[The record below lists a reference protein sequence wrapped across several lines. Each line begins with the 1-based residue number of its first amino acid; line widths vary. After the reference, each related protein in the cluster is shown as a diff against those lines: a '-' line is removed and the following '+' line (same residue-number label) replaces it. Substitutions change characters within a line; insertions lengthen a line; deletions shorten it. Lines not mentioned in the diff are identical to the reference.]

1 MNGDRHKDPSPPC
14 FLIPTL
20 CLNTLSVLLFEF
32 GLMFDQGNNETQQTT
47 AERNA
52 ESEGDS
58 EYEDAEDGILS
69 SNADPNAQRQ
79 TDIECRICG
88 ESVASKFCRDCK
100 DTFCVPCDEVY
111 HKHRSR
117 HSHARSDLATPTM
130 EASTASREI
139 RTVTTAGSTAAAGVV
154 LGTIAAVVAAGA
166 ATSSGQHTSGAN
178 SSVEV
183 VSVTS
188 DSKDSR
194 CG

>member
-1 MNGDRHKDPSPPC
+1 MWV
-14 FLIPTL
+14 FT
-20 CLNTLSVLLFEF
+20 V
-32 GLMFDQGNNETQQTT
+32 MFDQGNNETQQTT

-58 EYEDAEDGILS
+58 EYEDAEDGIFS
-69 SNADPNAQRQ
+69 VNADPNAQRQ

-100 DTFCVPCDEVY
+100 DTFCVQCDEVY

-117 HSHARSDLATPTM
+117 HSHVRSDLATPTM
-130 EASTASREI
+130 GTSTASREVH
-139 RTVTTAGSTAAAGVV
+139 TVTTTGTAAAGVV
-154 LGTIAAVVAAGA
+154 LGTIATVVAAGA
-166 ATSSGQHTSGAN
+166 VASSGQHTPGAN
-178 SSVEV
+178 SSVEA

-188 DSKDSR
+188 GSKDSR

>member
-1 MNGDRHKDPSPPC
+1 
-14 FLIPTL
+14 
-20 CLNTLSVLLFEF
+20 
-32 GLMFDQGNNETQQTT
+32 MFDQGNNETQQTT

-69 SNADPNAQRQ
+69 SNTDPNAQRQ

-88 ESVASKFCRDCK
+88 ESVASKFCKDCK

-117 HSHARSDLATPTM
+117 HSHVRSDLATPTVG
-130 EASTASREI
+130 ASTASREV
-139 RTVTTAGSTAAAGVV
+139 RTVTTAGTAATGVF

-166 ATSSGQHTSGAN
+166 VASSGQHTPGAN
-178 SSVEV
+178 SSVEA

-188 DSKDSR
+188 GSKDSR

>member
-1 MNGDRHKDPSPPC
+1 MWV
-14 FLIPTL
+14 FT
-20 CLNTLSVLLFEF
+20 V
-32 GLMFDQGNNETQQTT
+32 MFDQGNNETQQTT

-88 ESVASKFCRDCK
+88 ESVASKFCKDCK

-117 HSHARSDLATPTM
+117 HSHVRSDLATPTM
-130 EASTASREI
+130 GTSTASREVH
-139 RTVTTAGSTAAAGVV
+139 TVTTTGTAAAGVV
-154 LGTIAAVVAAGA
+154 LGTVVAAGA
-166 ATSSGQHTSGAN
+166 VASSGQHTPGAY
-178 SSVEV
+178 SSVEAFG
-183 VSVTS
+183 VTS
-188 DSKDSR
+188 GSKDSR

>member
-1 MNGDRHKDPSPPC
+1 MWV
-14 FLIPTL
+14 F
-20 CLNTLSVLLFEF
+20 SV
-32 GLMFDQGNNETQQTT
+32 MFDQGNNEAQQTT

-69 SNADPNAQRQ
+69 SNADANAQRQ

-100 DTFCVPCDEVY
+100 DTFCIPCDEVY

-117 HSHARSDLATPTM
+117 HSHVRSDLATPPM
-130 EASTASREI
+130 GASTASREV
-139 RTVTTAGSTAAAGVV
+139 RTVTTAGTAAAGIV
-154 LGTIAAVVAAGA
+154 LGTIATVVAAGA
-166 ATSSGQHTSGAN
+166 VASSGQHTPGAY
-178 SSVEV
+178 SSVEA

-188 DSKDSR
+188 GNKDSR

>member
-1 MNGDRHKDPSPPC
+1 MWV
-14 FLIPTL
+14 FT
-20 CLNTLSVLLFEF
+20 V
-32 GLMFDQGNNETQQTT
+32 MFDQGSNEAQQTT

-69 SNADPNAQRQ
+69 SNADANAQRQ

-100 DTFCVPCDEVY
+100 DTFCIPCDEVY

-117 HSHARSDLATPTM
+117 HSHVRSDLATPPM
-130 EASTASREI
+130 GASTASREV
-139 RTVTTAGSTAAAGVV
+139 RTVTTAGTAAAGVV
-154 LGTIAAVVAAGA
+154 LGTIATVVAAGA
-166 ATSSGQHTSGAN
+166 VASSGQHTPGVY
-178 SSVEV
+178 SSVEA

-188 DSKDSR
+188 GYKDSR

>member
-1 MNGDRHKDPSPPC
+1 MWV
-14 FLIPTL
+14 FT
-20 CLNTLSVLLFEF
+20 V
-32 GLMFDQGNNETQQTT
+32 MFDQGNNETQQTT

-100 DTFCVPCDEVY
+100 DTFCVQCDEVY

-117 HSHARSDLATPTM
+117 HSHVRSDLATPTM
-130 EASTASREI
+130 GTSTASREVH
-139 RTVTTAGSTAAAGVV
+139 TVTTTGTAAAGVV
-154 LGTIAAVVAAGA
+154 LGTVVAAGA
-166 ATSSGQHTSGAN
+166 VASSGQHTPGAY
-178 SSVEV
+178 SSVEA

-188 DSKDSR
+188 GSKDSR

>member
-1 MNGDRHKDPSPPC
+1 MWV
-14 FLIPTL
+14 FT
-20 CLNTLSVLLFEF
+20 V
-32 GLMFDQGNNETQQTT
+32 MFDQGNNETQQTT

-100 DTFCVPCDEVY
+100 DTFCVQCDEVY

-117 HSHARSDLATPTM
+117 HSHVRSDLATPTM
-130 EASTASREI
+130 GTSTVSREVH
-139 RTVTTAGSTAAAGVV
+139 TVTTTGTAAAGVV
-154 LGTIAAVVAAGA
+154 LGTVVAAGA
-166 ATSSGQHTSGAN
+166 VASSGQHTPGAY
-178 SSVEV
+178 SSVEA

-188 DSKDSR
+188 GSKDSR

>member
-1 MNGDRHKDPSPPC
+1 MWV
-14 FLIPTL
+14 F
-20 CLNTLSVLLFEF
+20 SV
-32 GLMFDQGNNETQQTT
+32 MFDQGNNEAQQTT

-100 DTFCVPCDEVY
+100 DTFCIPCDEVY

-117 HSHARSDLATPTM
+117 HSHVRSDLATPPM
-130 EASTASREI
+130 GASTASREV
-139 RTVTTAGSTAAAGVV
+139 RTVTTAGTAAAGVV
-154 LGTIAAVVAAGA
+154 LGTIATVVAAGA
-166 ATSSGQHTSGAN
+166 VASSGQHTPGVY
-178 SSVEV
+178 SSVEA

-188 DSKDSR
+188 GYKDSR

>member
-1 MNGDRHKDPSPPC
+1 M
-14 FLIPTL
+14 
-20 CLNTLSVLLFEF
+20 LLFEF

-69 SNADPNAQRQ
+69 SNADPNAQQQ

-88 ESVASKFCRDCK
+88 ESVASKFCKDCK

-117 HSHARSDLATPTM
+117 HSHVRSDLATPTVG
-130 EASTASREI
+130 ASTASREV
-139 RTVTTAGSTAAAGVV
+139 RTVSTTGTAATGVV

-166 ATSSGQHTSGAN
+166 VASSRQHTPGAN
-178 SSVEV
+178 SSVEA
-183 VSVTS
+183 VSATS
-188 DSKDSR
+188 GSKDSR

>member
-1 MNGDRHKDPSPPC
+1 MVKGLRIPLLHV
-14 FLIPTL
+14 FLS
-20 CLNTLSVLLFEF
+20 LNTLSILLFEF
-32 GLMFDQGNNETQQTT
+32 VLMFDQGNKETQQTT

-69 SNADPNAQRQ
+69 SNADPNAQPQ
-79 TDIECRICG
+79 TNFECRICG
-88 ESVASKFCRDCK
+88 ESVASKFCKDCK

-117 HSHARSDLATPTM
+117 HSHVRTDLATPTM
-130 EASTASREI
+130 GASKESRE
-139 RTVTTAGSTAAAGVV
+139 VHTAATAATGVV

-166 ATSSGQHTSGAN
+166 GASSGQQTTGAN
-178 SSVEV
+178 SSVEAG
-183 VSVTS
+183 SVTS
-188 DSKDSR
+188 VSKDSR

>member
-1 MNGDRHKDPSPPC
+1 MWV
-14 FLIPTL
+14 FT
-20 CLNTLSVLLFEF
+20 V
-32 GLMFDQGNNETQQTT
+32 MFDQGSNEAQQTT

-100 DTFCVPCDEVY
+100 DTFCIPCDEVY

-117 HSHARSDLATPTM
+117 HSHVRSDLSTPTIG
-130 EASTASREI
+130 ASTASREVC
-139 RTVTTAGSTAAAGVV
+139 TVTTAGTAAAGVV
-154 LGTIAAVVAAGA
+154 LGTIATVVAAGA
-166 ATSSGQHTSGAN
+166 VASSGQHTPGVY
-178 SSVEV
+178 SSVEA

-188 DSKDSR
+188 GYKDSR

>member
-1 MNGDRHKDPSPPC
+1 MWV
-14 FLIPTL
+14 FT
-20 CLNTLSVLLFEF
+20 V
-32 GLMFDQGNNETQQTT
+32 MFDQGNNETQQTT

-58 EYEDAEDGILS
+58 EYEDAEDGIFS
-69 SNADPNAQRQ
+69 VNADPNAQRQ

-100 DTFCVPCDEVY
+100 DTFCVQCDEVY

-117 HSHARSDLATPTM
+117 HSHVRSDLATPTM
-130 EASTASREI
+130 GASTASREVP
-139 RTVTTAGSTAAAGVV
+139 TVTSAGTAAAGVV

-166 ATSSGQHTSGAN
+166 AASSGQHTPGAN
-178 SSVEV
+178 SSVEAV
-183 VSVTS
+183 GLTS
-188 DSKDSR
+188 GSKDSR

>member
-1 MNGDRHKDPSPPC
+1 MWV
-14 FLIPTL
+14 F
-20 CLNTLSVLLFEF
+20 SV
-32 GLMFDQGNNETQQTT
+32 MFDQGNNEAQQTT

-69 SNADPNAQRQ
+69 SNADANAQRQ

-100 DTFCVPCDEVY
+100 DTFCIPCDEVY

-117 HSHARSDLATPTM
+117 HSHVRSDLATPTIG
-130 EASTASREI
+130 ASTASREV
-139 RTVTTAGSTAAAGVV
+139 RTVTTAGTAAAGVV
-154 LGTIAAVVAAGA
+154 LGTIATVVAAGA
-166 ATSSGQHTSGAN
+166 VASSGEHTPGAY
-178 SSVEV
+178 SSVEA

-188 DSKDSR
+188 GNKDSR